1 MKKMNNKG
9 FSLVELIIV
18 IAIMAILAG
27 ALAPALI
34 SYVAKSRRSTT
45 VSNAQTIASGIQS
58 AISDEAVLDDLET
71 NYPSIGKTPIQFKKG
86 SGNIDTSKAF
96 GETVNNNVSGGIDS
110 YATLK
115 ATKFSK
121 KATDTKL
128 KGQAITSTDG
138 YYISIDPASST
149 IKIYVMSGVAP
160 TAKGTAA
167 DGTALTTNLIEVY
180 PNADDAMT
188 K

>member
-45 VSNAQTIASGIQS
+45 VSNAQTIASGVS
-58 AISDEAVLDDLET
+58 AALSDEAAFDAATAAFANASSSAPLQISAQSV
-71 NYPSIGKTPIQFKKG
+71 
-86 SGNIDTSKAF
+86 SGNDFWEKVD
-96 GETVNNNVSGGIDS
+96 ENVSGGLAS
-110 YATLK
+110 YSTLK
-115 ATKFSK
+115 ATKTSK
-121 KATDTKL
+121 KGPLAAANQNKPLDIDS
-128 KGQAITSTDG
+128 GAG
-138 YYISIDPASST
+138 YYMFVDTATSSVEISI
-149 IKIYVMSGVAP
+149 K
-160 TAKGTAA
+160 
-167 DGTALTTNLIEVY
+167 LTNKTFVQVY
-180 PNADDAMT
+180 PNATADMT

>member
-45 VSNAQTIASGIQS
+45 VSNAQTIASGVD
-58 AISDEAVLDDLET
+58 AALSDEAAYDAATTDFSGASSTKPL
-71 NYPSIGKTPIQFKKG
+71 KIQDYAA
-86 SGNIDTSKAF
+86 SGDAF
-96 GETVNNNVSGGIDS
+96 WTKVNENVSGGLKS
-110 YATLK
+110 YSKLK
-115 ATKFSK
+115 ATKTSK
-121 KATDTKL
+121 KATVSANADK
-128 KGQAITSTDG
+128 KIKSDDG
-138 YYISIDPASST
+138 YYMYVDTATSSIEISILLDDGKT
-149 IKIYVMSGVAP
+149 YVQ
-160 TAKGTAA
+160 
-167 DGTALTTNLIEVY
+167 VY

-188 K
+188 R